1 MRARAGDPPRTMS
14 QKVLAAHC
22 DSGSKSSDLIEV
34 KVDQVV
40 LAREPSRVLGSAVER
55 GLTKSVPEVCIAYP
69 PRCVAWQE
77 GDADPRAPHRV
88 PQDAISLGFLVA
100 QPGAGFASATHLER
114 FGSPARLVLTDE
126 PRLASCGAA
135 GMLTLPASRAQ
146 LSEAL
151 LTGTATLRPARSLQI
166 NLSGRL
172 RPFVCARDVALE
184 LCRRGLSDVIAE
196 VDAAHGAPVVL
207 EFTGSSCK
215 FLSVGDRAVLCGLAP
230 LLGAASALFASD
242 EKTEIFLRDQR
253 RSKAH
258 RSLNADSGAPWE
270 GIVSIDLAAV
280 DPLLKDQE
288 GKIRPVRDYEGEKV
302 GQVLLG
308 GDTGLSLR
316 DLLAAAALLKSKR
329 VSPGVEFLFCCPSR
343 QTLEVLARG
352 DTLVDLLATG
362 ARLIEADRRSLTGDL
377 YPAPSD
383 GISIRNADW
392 EGDAKGFVASAET
405 LAFAVANGEIG
416 DPRQFKRPVRISLP
430 RNLPTDDVLIS
441 RGSEARGGAKGK
453 GRVDKRA
460 VAGATEPPTSDTF
473 AEPISRSNWDA
484 PLELAL
490 AAGREDAGQA
500 SAFVARNLEDVRWFA
515 ENAHAL
521 PELHAVIAEHIPT
534 AMVSV
539 LSGLGI
545 LALRADRETLDRLTS
560 CKQMRLT
567 SPRSWSD
574 EDVEVAADD
583 APISVRWL
591 AVGPE
596 RDTHLLAN

>member
-1 MRARAGDPPRTMS
+1 MRARAGDPPKTMS

-22 DSGSKSSDLIEV
+22 DGGNKSSDLIEV
-34 KVDQVV
+34 KVDQIV

-55 GLTKSVPEVCIAYP
+55 GLTKAIPEVCIAYP
-69 PRCVAWQE
+69 PRCVAWQK

-100 QPGAGFASATHLER
+100 QPGAGFASTIHLER

-126 PRLASCGAA
+126 PRLAGCGAA
-135 GMLTLPASRAQ
+135 GMLALPASRGQ

-151 LTGTATLRPARSLQI
+151 ITGTTFLRPARSLQI

-184 LCRRGLSDVIAE
+184 LCRRGLSEVIAE
-196 VDAAHGAPVVL
+196 VDAAHGAPVIL

-258 RSLNADSGAPWE
+258 RALNADSGAPWE
-270 GIVSIDLAAV
+270 GIVSVDLAAV
-280 DPLLKDQE
+280 DPLLKDPE
-288 GKIRPVRDYEGEKV
+288 GRIRPVRDFEGQQV
-302 GQVLLG
+302 DQVLLG

-343 QTLEVLARG
+343 QTLELLARG
-352 DTLVDLLATG
+352 DTLVDLLAAG
-362 ARLIEADRRSLTGDL
+362 ARLIEADRHSLTGDL
-377 YPAPSD
+377 YPASS
-383 GISIRNADW
+383 GGASIRNADW
-392 EGDAKGFVASAET
+392 EGDARAFVASAET
-405 LAFAVANGEIG
+405 LAFAVAHGEIG
-416 DPRQFKRPVRISLP
+416 DPRQFKRPVRVALP

-453 GRVDKRA
+453 GRVDKR
-460 VAGATEPPTSDTF
+460 VIAGATEPPTSDSF

-490 AAGREDAGQA
+490 TAGREDAAKA
-500 SAFVARNLEDVRWFA
+500 SAYVAESLEDLRWLT
-515 ENAHAL
+515 ENAHSL
-521 PELHAVIAEHIPT
+521 PELHAVIAEHIPA

-545 LALRADRETLDRLTS
+545 LALRTDSKTLAQLTGA
-560 CKQMRLT
+560 KQMRLS

-574 EDVEVAADD
+574 EEVEVAADD
-583 APISVRWL
+583 TPISVRWL

-596 RDTHLLAN
+596 REAHLATN